1 MVIVGGS
8 YNSSGSNYCRI
19 SILVAVVII
28 VRDRIA
34 RQLRYHYVSIA
45 RCYFNEV
52 QILFYLFVDT
62 IYLVVNCG
70 CLFVSWI
77 RKS

>member
-8 YNSSGSNYCRI
+8 YNSSGSNYCGI

-34 RQLRYHYVSIA
+34 RQLRYHVSIA

-52 QILFYLFVDT
+52 QLLFYRFVDT
-62 IYLVVNCG
+62 IYLMVNCG